1 MLPEVGRGS
10 EAGAVVRRWSGWRS
24 RFFTKYA
31 AMYLGRHFGGVY
43 LRRGTRPS
51 VVPGRAGCER
61 VVVVMNHP
69 SWWDPLVAMVLKR
82 EWFGDVPVF
91 GGMAAEELERYPF
104 FKRLGLFPVRKG
116 AAGARDWREAM
127 RAVAGCERAV
137 LWTTPQGRF
146 VDVRERGVPLMPGVA
161 MTGELQRGCVYLPV
175 AVEYVSGR
183 ARLPEVYVSVGEA
196 LEAEEMRGLG
206 RAEVVERLR
215 QRLEAE
221 QDALANG
228 VCAGDPLRWEAVRGG
243 DRGLRSVYGWWRR
256 LVGGKA
262 VGEVRWE
269 EVSRGGRRA

>member
-1 MLPEVGRGS
+1 
-10 EAGAVVRRWSGWRS
+10 
-24 RFFTKYA
+24 
-31 AMYLGRHFGGVY
+31 
-43 LRRGTRPS
+43 
-51 VVPGRAGCER
+51 

-82 EWFGDVPVF
+82 EWFGEVPAF

-116 AAGARDWREAM
+116 AAGARDWKEAM
-127 RAVAGCERAV
+127 RAIAECERAV

-146 VDVRERGVPLMPGVA
+146 VDVRERGVPLMSGVA
-161 MTGELQRGCVYLPV
+161 MTEELQLGCVYLAV

>member
-1 MLPEVGRGS
+1 MLPEEGRGS

-31 AMYLGRHFGGVY
+31 ALYLGRHFGGVY
-43 LRRGTRPS
+43 LRRGTCPS
-51 VVPGRAGCER
+51 VVPGRHGCRR

-91 GGMAAEELERYPF
+91 GGMAAEELDRYPF

-116 AAGARDWREAM
+116 AAGARDWKEAM
-127 RAVAGCERAV
+127 LAVAGCERAV

-161 MTGELQRGCVYLPV
+161 MTGELQQGCVYLPV
-175 AVEYVSGR
+175 AVEYASGR
-183 ARLPEVYVSVGEA
+183 ARLPDVYASVGEA
-196 LEAEEMRGLG
+196 VEAESMRGLA
-206 RAEVVERLR
+206 RVEVADRLR
-215 QRLEAE
+215 RALEAE
-221 QDALANG
+221 QDALAKA
-228 VCAGDPLRWEAVRGG
+228 VCAGDPLQWEAVRTGKQ
-243 DRGLRSVYGWWRR
+243 GLGSVYGWWRR

-262 VGEVRWE
+262 VGEVGWE

>member
-1 MLPEVGRGS
+1 MLREAGGGS

-43 LRRGTRPS
+43 LRLGTRPD
-51 VVPGRAGCER
+51 VVPGGAGCRR

-116 AAGARDWREAM
+116 AAGARDWMEAM

-161 MTGELQRGCVYLPV
+161 MFGELQEGCVYLPV
-175 AVEYVSGR
+175 ALEYVSGR
-183 ARLPEVYVSVGEA
+183 ARLPDVYVSVGEA
-196 LEAEEMRGLG
+196 VLAETIQGMG
-206 RAEVVERLR
+206 RVEVAERLR
-215 QRLEAE
+215 QALEAE
-221 QDALANG
+221 QDALAKA
-228 VCAGDPLRWEAVRGG
+228 VCAGDSSRWEAVRNGK
-243 DRGLRSVYGWWRR
+243 RGLDSVYGWWRR
-256 LVGGKA
+256 LIGGKA
-262 VGEVRWE
+262 VGEVGWE
-269 EVSRGGRRA
+269 GVTRGGRRA

>member
-1 MLPEVGRGS
+1 MLPEEGRGS

-43 LRRGTRPS
+43 LRRGTCPS
-51 VVPGRAGCER
+51 VVPGRHGCRR

-91 GGMAAEELERYPF
+91 GGMAAEELDRYPF

-116 AAGARDWREAM
+116 AAGARDWKEAM
-127 RAVAGCERAV
+127 LAVAGCERAV

-161 MTGELQRGCVYLPV
+161 MTGELQQGCVYLPV
-175 AVEYVSGR
+175 AVEYASGR
-183 ARLPEVYVSVGEA
+183 ARLPDVYASVGEA
-196 LEAEEMRGLG
+196 VEAESMRGLA
-206 RAEVVERLR
+206 RVEVADRLR
-215 QRLEAE
+215 RALEAE
-221 QDALANG
+221 QDALAKA
-228 VCAGDPLRWEAVRGG
+228 VCAGDPLQWEAVRTGR
-243 DRGLRSVYGWWRR
+243 RGLGSVYGWWRR

-262 VGEVRWE
+262 VGEVGWE